1 MDVRPLGFLSVFS
14 RYLMGFSLDPDVLS
28 YLQWKHG
35 TGFPHFPVV
44 AHGCFQAFGFQAFVD
59 LLSNLS
65 LHSSLIVP
73 TLNLTQGPRSSSLL

>member
-1 MDVRPLGFLSVFS
+1 MDVRPFGFLPVFS

-44 AHGCFQAFGFQAFVD
+44 AHGCLQVFGFQAFVD
-59 LLSNLS
+59 LSNLS
-65 LHSSLIVP
+65 LRSSLIVP
-73 TLNLTQGPRSSSLL
+73 TLNLMQGHRSSSLF